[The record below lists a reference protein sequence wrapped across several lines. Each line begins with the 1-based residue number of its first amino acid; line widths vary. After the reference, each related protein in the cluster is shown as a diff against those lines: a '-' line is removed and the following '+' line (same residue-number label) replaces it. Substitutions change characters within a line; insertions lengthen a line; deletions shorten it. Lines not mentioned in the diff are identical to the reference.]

1 MFRFR
6 TKEIKR
12 LRVIIGAMIRY
23 GFESIVIKLHLRTK
37 LPLVE
42 RLLKRWQKIPPEI
55 SPAEGLRRMLQEL
68 GTTFIKLG
76 QVLSLRKDILPG
88 AFSSELEKL
97 QEKVEPISVEAVKTQ
112 IQSELAKPVE
122 ELYAHFEEAPLA
134 AASIAQ
140 VHKAQL
146 RDGTEVVVKIQ
157 RPGIEESIRIDLD
170 LLGYIAKLSEKY
182 IPESRLYDPIGQV
195 EELKKTILRELN
207 FETEMRHAQ
216 RFKENFSGSRDVYVP
231 RVISELSSMRI
242 LTIEM
247 SYGRKIMKLS
257 PEETTLRKEVASKL
271 IDSYLKQ
278 VFHDGFFHAD
288 PHPGNIFILDDER
301 LCFHDFGMMGYLSQ
315 EVREN
320 LADWL
325 LAFLNKDVDAI
336 ADLYLKIGIMGDDF
350 NRSTFKRDLGS
361 FIEEY
366 YNLPL
371 KEFSFASVFE
381 KSIRIGRAHGIKA
394 SSDLLLLG
402 KAFMTVESLV
412 RELDPDFNFV
422 ESMKPYAST
431 LIRNKLS
438 PGNFAKDGLKFL
450 LDLQKVLKEVP
461 KALDVMIQDVKNNR
475 WELSLKHEKLEDLE
489 NHIDKSSN
497 RLAFAIVIAGIII
510 GSSTIAQFD
519 VGPQFLGFSAFGII
533 GYTLAAFLGLRLIWA
548 IIKSGRL

>member
-6 TKEIKR
+6 KKEIKR
-12 LRVIIGAMIRY
+12 LSVIVKAMARY
-23 GFESIVIKLHLRTK
+23 GFESIVNRLHLRTK
-37 LPLVE
+37 LPLMD
-42 RLLKRWQKIPPEI
+42 RFFKRWRKAAPEA
-55 SPAEGLRRMLQEL
+55 SPAEGLRRMFEEL

-88 AFSSELEKL
+88 AFISELEKL
-97 QEKVEPISVEAVKTQ
+97 REKVAPISLQVVKTQ
-112 IQSELAKPVE
+112 IQKELKKPAE
-122 ELYAHFEEAPLA
+122 ELFSSFEDKPLA

-140 VHKAQL
+140 VHSAQL
-146 RDGTEVVVKIQ
+146 FDGKDVVVKIQ
-157 RPGIEESIRIDLD
+157 RPDIEESIRTDLEI
-170 LLGYIAKLSEKY
+170 LRYMARLSDRY
-182 IPESRLYDPIGQV
+182 IPESRLYDPVGQV
-195 EELKKTILRELN
+195 EELKKTILRELD

-216 RFKENFSGSRDVYVP
+216 RFRENFADSSDVSVP
-231 RVISELSSMRI
+231 EIISELTNKRI

-247 SYGRKIMKLS
+247 IRGRNILELS
-257 PEETTLRKEVASKL
+257 NEEIDLRKDIAKKL
-271 IDSYLKQ
+271 IESYLKQ
-278 VFHDGFFHAD
+278 IFTDGFFHAD
-288 PHPGNIFILDDER
+288 PHPGNIFVLDDGR

-315 EVREN
+315 EMREN

-325 LAFLNKDVDAI
+325 LSFIEKDIDAI
-336 ADLYLKIGIMGDDF
+336 ADLYLRIGIIGEDI
-350 NRSTFKRDLGS
+350 NRNIFKRDLGD

-371 KEFSFASVFE
+371 KEFSFASIFE

-394 SSDLLLLG
+394 TSDMLLLG
-402 KAFMTVESLV
+402 KAFMTVESIV

-422 ESMKPYAST
+422 ESMKPYAKS

-438 PGNFAKDGLKFL
+438 PANIAKDGFKFL

-461 KALDVMIQDVKNNR
+461 KALEVMVQDVKSNK

-519 VGPQFLGFSAFGII
+519 VGPKILGFSAFGII